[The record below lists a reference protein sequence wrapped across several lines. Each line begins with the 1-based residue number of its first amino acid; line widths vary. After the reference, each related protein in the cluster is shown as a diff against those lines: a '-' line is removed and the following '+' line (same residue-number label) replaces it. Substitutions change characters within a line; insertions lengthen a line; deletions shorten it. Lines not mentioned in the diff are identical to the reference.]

1 MLTRTRSLIGLAAAL
16 ALLTGCASQSRTV
29 SSDNYRD
36 RLAYAERMARVGER
50 ILFAATPLCAGRVRP
65 AVGFVAWNAYS
76 LGDAGEAELRSQFG
90 LGDAIEVV
98 AVGERTPAEAA
109 GIRARDKLIGIA
121 GEPAPRGRGAVN
133 AAVGRI
139 RALSRRGAFQ
149 MRLLR
154 KGKPI
159 TVRVQPRPRCAIRYF
174 VLRLKAIN
182 AATDGRRIFITRG
195 VMRFAGQDSELA
207 VIFGHELAHIILNH
221 PQQTRAARRRNP
233 TATRSARRA
242 FSVALEKE
250 ADYYGLYLAALAG
263 YNVTKA
269 SNLWRRM
276 ALRYPSLDRFVTT
289 HPRYS
294 ERARLLDT
302 TAAEIAR
309 QKTAG
314 RPLRPLIRPGSDYFG
329 YRKRVPQGSRIRP
342 TGAPGT
348 PTPPPVN

>member
-1 MLTRTRSLIGLAAAL
+1 MGGGTAES
-16 ALLTGCASQSRTV
+16 ASS
-29 SSDNYRD
+29 RD

-76 LGDAGEAELRSQFG
+76 LGEAGEATLRRDYR

-121 GEPAPRGRGAVN
+121 GELAPRGKGAVR
-133 AAVGRI
+133 AAVNRI
-139 RALSRRGAFQ
+139 RALSLRGPFQ

-154 KGKPI
+154 NGRPV
-159 TVRVQPRPRCAIRYF
+159 TVRVRPRLRCAIRYF

-195 VMRFAGQDSELA
+195 VMQFAERDSELA

-233 TATRSARRA
+233 GATQSARRA

-250 ADYYGLYLAALAG
+250 ADYYGLYLAALAD
-263 YNVTKA
+263 YDVSNA
-269 SNLWRRM
+269 ANLWRRM
-276 ALRYPSLDRFVTT
+276 AARYPGLDKFVTT
-289 HPRYS
+289 HPRYA
-294 ERARLLDT
+294 ERARLLDA
-302 TAAEIAR
+302 TAAEIAS
-309 QKTAG
+309 QKSAG
-314 RPLRPLIRPGSDYFG
+314 RRLRPLVRPGSDYFG
-329 YRKRVPQGSRIRP
+329 YRERTRVVAP
-342 TGAPGT
+342 TGAARPVSGAA
-348 PTPPPVN
+348 PPQANLK